1 MSKLSLRK
9 KNDPKANKKI
19 TGFFRKEDKD
29 ELVDNETTVKS
40 KSVLGNISNLPVK
53 QDKFVVQS
61 PEIIKND
68 SVLKGTPS
76 FSPES
81 KYSKRKRREENMSNS
96 ENESGTSVSVSALQS
111 EGGVGCVLGLDAHPP

>member
-53 QDKFVVQS
+53 QNKFVVQS
-61 PEIIKND
+61 PEIIKLFYNCMKNKYTNKKW
-68 SVLKGTPS
+68 SVK
-76 FSPES
+76 
-81 KYSKRKRREENMSNS
+81 K
-96 ENESGTSVSVSALQS
+96 
-111 EGGVGCVLGLDAHPP
+111 

>member
-9 KNDPKANKKI
+9 KSDPKANKKI

-29 ELVDNETTVKS
+29 ELVGNETTVKS

-68 SVLKGTPS
+68 SVQKGTPS
-76 FSPES
+76 VSPEQGVIS
-81 KYSKRKRREENMSNS
+81 AK
-96 ENESGTSVSVSALQS
+96 SVWELFI
-111 EGGVGCVLGLDAHPP
+111 GVKKVCDKICQKIAV